1 MIPRGNYWNGGM
13 LKLSERSLDHCGMFI
28 FLTFTFCLVFYFF
41 LGLLTLH
48 ESKAII
54 HLIVDKDNSKT
65 VIKIKLLGLRYSSV
79 GRELM

>member
-1 MIPRGNYWNGGM
+1 M
-13 LKLSERSLDHCGMFI
+13 LKLSERSLDHCGVCSQENCKTSLFI
-28 FLTFTFCLVFYFF
+28 FLTFTFCLEKVN

-54 HLIVDKDNSKT
+54 HLIVDKDDSKT